1 MIDDPSCFAREM
13 SVKETGATRML
24 SKTIDV
30 DGLRSSAVK
39 GRHFDIEI
47 DCVAAL

>member
-1 MIDDPSCFAREM
+1 V
-13 SVKETGATRML
+13 SVKETGATRMQ

-30 DGLRSSAVK
+30 DGLKVFCREGPRAWP
-39 GRHFDIEI
+39 GHLDIEI